1 MFRLDLG
8 AATAVAAVRAD
19 FRPSRSGSLLASLA
33 LVLGAINPVDSRAA
47 TLIGLGDF
55 PGGNSDSRAFG
66 ISANGL
72 VVVGKGSGGANG
84 AFRWTQADGMK
95 ELAACACMTF
105 PGFFEAYAA
114 SEDGSEVV
122 GVSRALNG
130 EAVRWTLSE
139 DPKIEST
146 TKSLGDLPGGGS
158 NPNSSAN
165 DVSADGQVVVGFGT
179 SDSGR
184 EAFRWTSAGDDG
196 DMSGL
201 GDFAGG
207 IGDSSATA
215 VSKDG
220 LVVVGYGTS
229 SSGRQA
235 FRWTS
240 ANGMVGLGD
249 LAGGSVGS
257 QAFDVS
263 PDGSVVVGIS
273 RSGLGDEAFRWT
285 QAGGMVALSD
295 LPGGDFG
302 SEAHGASE
310 NGEVVVGAGSIAG
323 ASAAFYWT
331 QANGMQNLLEVLVA
345 QGADVTGWDSLEI
358 AYDVSPDG
366 SAIVGYGYHN
376 GFPEAFLAYLGDAT
390 PGPDNLFGT
399 PGNDTLDGKGGA
411 DVMTGLAGDDTYI
424 VDNTGDSVVEVTGE
438 GVDTVKSSVTYTL
451 LSNTENLILTGS
463 AAINGNGNSLANTL
477 TGNSGNNQ
485 LNGKIGADVM
495 KGMAGNDI
503 YYVDNIGDKVT
514 EGLNQGT
521 DTIRSSISR
530 ALPTNVENLTLT
542 GSAAINGNGNSLAN
556 TLTGNSGNNQLNGKI
571 GADVM
576 KGMAGNDI
584 YYVDNIG
591 DKVTEGLNQGTDT
604 IRSSISRALPTN
616 VEILTLIGTAAINGT
631 GNTLANKIFGNGA
644 ANTLN
649 GKESNDTLTGGA
661 GGDRFLFATA
671 LNGSTN
677 FDRITDFN
685 ALDDT
690 IRLENAIFMAL
701 TTTGTLAASAFTLG
715 IAASTAEHRIIY
727 DQATGYLYYD
737 QDGTGAAAKVRFAFL
752 TTKPALT
759 NADFWVQ

>member
-1 MFRLDLG
+1 MFHLGLG
-8 AATAVAAVRAD
+8 AATALTPVRGGA
-19 FRPSRSGSLLASLA
+19 RPLRSGSLLASLA
-33 LVLGAINPVDSRAA
+33 LILGAINPVDSRAA

-55 PGGNSDSRAFG
+55 PGGNNDSRAFG
-66 ISANGL
+66 ISADGL
-72 VVVGKGSGGANG
+72 VAVGKGSGGANG
-84 AFRWTQADGMK
+84 AFRWTQAQGMV
-95 ELAACACMTF
+95 ELPACACTTF
-105 PGFFEAYAA
+105 PGFIEAYAA
-114 SEDGSEVV
+114 SEDGAVVV

-130 EAVRWTLSE
+130 EAVRWTLSGG
-139 DPKIEST
+139 T
-146 TKSLGDLPGGGS
+146 TESLGDLAGGGL

-184 EAFRWTSAGDDG
+184 EAFRWTAGG
-196 DMSGL
+196 GMSGL

-207 IGDSSATA
+207 IGDSSAAA

-220 LVVVGYGTS
+220 LVAVGYGTS
-229 SSGRQA
+229 ASGRTA

-240 ANGMVGLGD
+240 ANGMVSLGD
-249 LAGGSVGS
+249 LAGGSVS
-257 QAFDVS
+257 SEAFDVS
-263 PDGSVVVGIS
+263 PDGSVVVGVS

-285 QAGGMVALSD
+285 QAGGMVALGD

-302 SEAHGASE
+302 SEARGASE
-310 NGEVVVGAGSIAG
+310 NGAVVVGAGSIAG

-331 QANGMQNLLEVLVA
+331 QADGMQNLLELLVA
-345 QGADVTGWDSLEI
+345 QGADVTGWSSLEI

-376 GFPEAFLAYLGDAT
+376 GFPEAFLAYLGDGT

-424 VDNTGDSVVEVTGE
+424 VDNTGDTVVEATGE

-451 LSNTENLILTGS
+451 PANTENLILTGS

-477 TGNSGNNQ
+477 TGNSANNQ
-485 LNGKIGADVM
+485 LNGKTGADVM

-503 YYVDNIGDKVT
+503 YYVDDIGDKVT

-521 DTIRSSISR
+521 DTIRSTISR
-530 ALPTNVENLTLT
+530 ALPANVENLTL
-542 GSAAINGNGNSLAN
+542 
-556 TLTGNSGNNQLNGKI
+556 
-571 GADVM
+571 V
-576 KGMAGNDI
+576 
-584 YYVDNIG
+584 
-591 DKVTEGLNQGTDT
+591 
-604 IRSSISRALPTN
+604 
-616 VEILTLIGTAAINGT
+616 GTAAINGT
-631 GNTLANKIFGNGA
+631 GNTLANKVIGNGA

-649 GKESNDTLTGGA
+649 GKEGNDTLTGGA

-671 LNGSTN
+671 LDGSTN
-677 FDRITDFN
+677 FDRITDFS

-690 IRLENAIFMAL
+690 IRLENAIFTAL
-701 TTTGTLAASAFTLG
+701 TTTGTLAAAAFTIG
-715 IAASTAEHRIIY
+715 TVASTAEHRIIY

-737 QDGTGAAAKVRFAFL
+737 LDGTGAAAKVRFAFL
-752 TTKPALT
+752 TTKPAVT

>member
-8 AATAVAAVRAD
+8 AATAVAAVRGSFSPA
-19 FRPSRSGSLLASLA
+19 RSGSLLAYLA
-33 LVLGAINPVDSRAA
+33 LFLGAISPVDSRAA

-66 ISANGL
+66 ISADGL

-84 AFRWTQADGMK
+84 AFRWTQVEGMV
-95 ELAACACMTF
+95 ELPACACTTF
-105 PGFFEAYAA
+105 PGFFEAHAA
-114 SEDGSEVV
+114 SEDGSVVV

-139 DPKIEST
+139 GT
-146 TKSLGDLPGGGS
+146 TESLGDLPGGS
-158 NPNSSAN
+158 VNPNSFAN

-184 EAFRWTSAGDDG
+184 EAFRWTAAGG
-196 DMSGL
+196 MVGL

-215 VSKDG
+215 VSEDG

-229 SSGRQA
+229 SSGRSA

-240 ANGMVGLGD
+240 TNGMVGLGD
-249 LAGGSVGS
+249 LAGGSIGS
-257 QAFDVS
+257 EAFDVS

-285 QAGGMVALSD
+285 QAGGMVALGD

-302 SEAHGASE
+302 SEARGASE
-310 NGEVVVGAGSIAG
+310 NGGVVVGAGSIAD

-331 QANGMQNLLEVLVA
+331 QADGMQNLLEVLVA

-376 GFPEAFLAYLGDAT
+376 GLPEAFLAYVGDAT

-424 VDNTGDSVVEVTGE
+424 VDNTGDSVVEAADE

-451 LSNTENLILTGS
+451 PANTEKLLLTGS
-463 AAINGNGNSLANTL
+463 AAINGTGNSLANTL
-477 TGNSGNNQ
+477 TGNSGNNL
-485 LNGKIGADVM
+485 LNGRTGADVM
-495 KGMAGNDI
+495 RGMAGNDI
-503 YYVDNIGDKVT
+503 YYVDNVLDRVT
-514 EGLNQGT
+514 EGVDQGM
-521 DTIRSSISR
+521 DTIRSTITR
-530 ALPTNVENLTLT
+530 ALPANVEN
-542 GSAAINGNGNSLAN
+542 
-556 TLTGNSGNNQLNGKI
+556 
-571 GADVM
+571 
-576 KGMAGNDI
+576 
-584 YYVDNIG
+584 
-591 DKVTEGLNQGTDT
+591 
-604 IRSSISRALPTN
+604 
-616 VEILTLIGTAAINGT
+616 LTLIGTAAISGS
-631 GNTLANKIFGNGA
+631 GNTLANKIIGNGA
-644 ANTLN
+644 VNTLN

-661 GGDRFLFATA
+661 GVDRFLFATA

-701 TTTGTLAASAFTLG
+701 TTTGRLAASAFTLG

-737 QDGTGAAAKVRFAFL
+737 RDGTGAAAKVRFAAL
-752 TTKPALT
+752 TTKPAIA
-759 NADFWVQ
+759 NADFVVQ